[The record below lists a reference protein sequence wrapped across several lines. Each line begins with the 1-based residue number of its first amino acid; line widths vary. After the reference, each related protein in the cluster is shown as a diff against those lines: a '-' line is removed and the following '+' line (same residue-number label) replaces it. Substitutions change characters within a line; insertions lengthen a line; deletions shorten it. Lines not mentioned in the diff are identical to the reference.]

1 MSRIC
6 FIGVKDTVDVW
17 RTFGVDVFYSE
28 NSSETQN
35 YISMAVEKKYELIYV
50 TGEIDGN
57 VFNEI
62 ERLNNS
68 KVAIITIL
76 PGIKPPKINWADET
90 LKHLSIKAVGSSI
103 SSTEQTQNSS
113 KSVS

>member
-1 MSRIC
+1 MPGKIC
-6 FIGVKDTVDVW
+6 FIGLRDTVDMW
-17 RTFGVDVFYSE
+17 RAFGIDVFYSG
-28 NSSETQN
+28 SSAATRNQILE
-35 YISMAVEKKYELIYV
+35 AVKEKYELIYV

-68 KVAIITIL
+68 KVTLITIL
-76 PGIKPPKINWADET
+76 PAVQPPLINWSDET

-103 SSTEQTQNSS
+103 
-113 KSVS
+113 K

>member
-1 MSRIC
+1 MSSKIC
-6 FIGVKDTVDVW
+6 FIGVKDTVDMW
-17 RTFGVDVFYSE
+17 RAFGIDVFYSE

-35 YISMAVEKKYELIYV
+35 HILRVVKEKYELIYV
-50 TGEIDGN
+50 AGKIDDN

-68 KVAIITIL
+68 KLAVITIL
-76 PGIKPPKINWADET
+76 PAIQPSEKNLAEET

-103 SSTEQTQNSS
+103 
-113 KSVS
+113 K